1 VLVKPS
7 DNRIRRNAGRYVSMV
22 IIGIV
27 DVSPARA
34 IDGGLT
40 LQDGYPLLGN
50 SKTWRGL
57 IAAIVLSTCASV
69 LVGLQWQ
76 TGALAGAFAMLGDCL
91 SSLIKRRLGVGPG
104 DMCLGG
110 SIRFLNP
117 FCPRW
122 PAAYTC
128 RSALSTSLLLCCF
141 SSSASSSFRVYPSGL
156 ACVTDLIDWR
166 PSRVGA
172 V

>member
-1 VLVKPS
+1 MSVHSLAIVQSLV
-7 DNRIRRNAGRYVSMV
+7 V
-22 IIGIV
+22 ISAANSAPPLCKRLLGTRL
-27 DVSPARA
+27 ARA

-40 LQDGYPLLGN
+40 LRDGYPLLGS

-104 DMCLGG
+104 DMCLGLDQ
-110 SIRFLNP
+110 IP
-117 FCPRW
+117 E
-122 PAAYTC
+122 
-128 RSALSTSLLLCCF
+128 SLLPAVACGLYLPLG
-141 SSSASSSFRVYPSGL
+141 SFDVAAIVLLFFVGQLLLSRLSFGIGL
-156 ACVTDLIDWR
+156 RDR
-166 PSRVGA
+166 PY
-172 V
+172 